1 MEVVE
6 ASIRSLDNSSETP
19 SGGRLLKIE
28 PSELRFTF
36 EPKKQISCCLHLS
49 NLMNGPV
56 AFKVLTTN
64 KTVYAVRPNTGI
76 ILPGTTCGITVTMRA
91 QNEPCTANE
100 CKDKFK
106 IQSVLVSAS
115 ADLNHITKNV
125 FDKEEGLSI
134 EEYKLPVV
142 YLSTA
147 LPLSLESEQANTLLT
162 DGTNLNSSQMST
174 MEMPDVIKFPFEA
187 NKQIS
192 SSLQFSNKTANYVA
206 FKVMTTNP
214 KNYSARPIRGV
225 MVPQS
230 TFSITVTMQ
239 AQKAPP
245 NAPSKDKFLIRS
257 AVVSPSTTEKD
268 INWDLFGEDG
278 LVKDHKL
285 RAIHT
290 LSPKAAIPA
299 AEGSEEFSS
308 ERVLLMQDDSSNNS
322 QEIPWHDGE
331 TNMGTPS
338 IFGRISDFLGLTSS
352 QFRSYDQY
360 KKLV

>member
-6 ASIRSLDNSSETP
+6 ASTRSLDNSSEC
-19 SGGRLLKIE
+19 SLLLVVW
-28 PSELRFTF
+28 SV

-56 AFKVLTTN
+56 VFKVLTTN
-64 KTVYAVRPNTGI
+64 KTVYVVRPNTGI
-76 ILPGTTCGITVTMRA
+76 ILPGTTCVTRQA
-91 QNEPCTANE
+91 QNKPCTAKQCE
-100 CKDKFK
+100 DKFK
-106 IQSVLVSAS
+106 IQSVLVSAC

-125 FDKEEGLSI
+125 FDKEEGFSI

-147 LPLSLESEQANTLLT
+147 LPLSPESEQANTLLT
-162 DGTNLNSSQMST
+162 DGTHLNSSQGKKMST

-192 SSLQFSNKTANYVA
+192 SSLQFSNTTANYVA

-268 INWDLFGEDG
+268 INWDLMITME
-278 LVKDHKL
+278 
-285 RAIHT
+285 
-290 LSPKAAIPA
+290 
-299 AEGSEEFSS
+299 
-308 ERVLLMQDDSSNNS
+308 M
-322 QEIPWHDGE
+322 W
-331 TNMGTPS
+331 
-338 IFGRISDFLGLTSS
+338 
-352 QFRSYDQY
+352 
-360 KKLV
+360 